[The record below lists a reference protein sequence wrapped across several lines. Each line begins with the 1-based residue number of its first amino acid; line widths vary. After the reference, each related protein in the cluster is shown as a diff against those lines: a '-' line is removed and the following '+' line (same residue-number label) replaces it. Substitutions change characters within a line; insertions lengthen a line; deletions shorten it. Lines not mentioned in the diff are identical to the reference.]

1 MEKLYFCFSC
11 INISLHSVLSLSLYL
26 DKRYNCI
33 TEVRQLYY
41 TNSAKREFPS
51 VHFTHLFLSNLSINS
66 KAIRFIEFSLIKK
79 IMNWKIVNIIR
90 HADWSYIF
98 RIIHWDVNKIL
109 IRRTRRR
116 KYIPWNTEYT
126 HILNFLLIKELSNN
140 LYLHDKLD
148 KQYSDVILLTYIV
161 RIFLFVSFCN
171 AHRYVYW
178 CV

>member
-1 MEKLYFCFSC
+1 M
-11 INISLHSVLSLSLYL
+11 
-26 DKRYNCI
+26 
-33 TEVRQLYY
+33 
-41 TNSAKREFPS
+41 
-51 VHFTHLFLSNLSINS
+51 HFTHLFLSNLSINS

-116 KYIPWNTEYT
+116 KYISPWNTEYT

-148 KQYSDVILLTYIV
+148 KQYSDVILLIYIV
-161 RIFLFVSFCN
+161 RFFLFLF
-171 AHRYVYW
+171 ATHIGIFTDVYKVNKRVRLITIERIIGIHLKNRTFLDNLW
-178 CV
+178 KWLRISKD